1 MRRWITVGYRQPLY
15 RRHYGPSGTAAG
27 DEADRNAGAA
37 ATIARILDRH
47 GDERLARG
55 VEIGFERGERGV
67 GKGAG
72 ADAVEA
78 DQGDIVGNAAPRFLK
93 TLEQIGRASC
103 RERVCQ
109 YV

>member
-1 MRRWITVGYRQPLY
+1 MARMLDGR
-15 RRHYGPSGTAAG
+15 G
-27 DEADRNAGAA
+27 DGRV
-37 ATIARILDRH
+37 
-47 GDERLARG
+47 ARG
-55 VEIGFERGERGV
+55 VEIGCERGERGV

-93 TLEQIGRASC
+93 TLEHAQREHVAGGEDAVDVRMRGEQVAGGGDALCVAEIGRASW
-103 RERVCQ
+103 RANVCQ

>member
-1 MRRWITVGYRQPLY
+1 MRISDWSSDVCSSDLEKLSRQSASCIARRHHKRRWITVGLRQPLY

-55 VEIGFERGERGV
+55 VEIGFERGERG
-67 GKGAG
+67 
-72 ADAVEA
+72 E
-78 DQGDIVGNAAPRFLK
+78 
-93 TLEQIGRASC
+93 IGRAH
-103 RERVCQ
+103 V
-109 YV
+109 